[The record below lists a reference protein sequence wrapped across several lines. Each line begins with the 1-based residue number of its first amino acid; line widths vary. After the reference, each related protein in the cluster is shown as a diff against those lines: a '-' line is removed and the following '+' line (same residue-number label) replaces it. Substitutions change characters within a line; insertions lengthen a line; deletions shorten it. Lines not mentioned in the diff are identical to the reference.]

1 MKQPLLNVAIFI
13 ETRRA
18 YGRQLLEGIGR
29 FNREQ
34 NNWSITYTPYDFNHS
49 VPKFLSSWKGD
60 GIITRVNHEEMLK
73 ALSTRR
79 VIFRG
84 F

>member
-1 MKQPLLNVAIFI
+1 MNKALLNVAILI

-34 NNWSITYTPYDFNHS
+34 NNWSINKQNRKRN
-49 VPKFLSSWKGD
+49 V
-60 GIITRVNHEEMLK
+60 
-73 ALSTRR
+73 
-79 VIFRG
+79 
-84 F
+84 